1 MRTKQKW
8 LSVLGAALLG
18 IAAVTF
24 PGATEVQAAGAPVVT
39 SSIGNVT
46 AEVGDTITIPITFSS
61 ETANITAIH
70 GEPSKGYDSSLLQ
83 YEGTTY
89 AGIPAGMESGAGGN
103 LGYVTSSNNAFAGGT
118 INMTFKVLKCSET
131 PVTVTVNNLYFSN
144 AQGDSDSTTLVSN
157 ITVNHPADQY
167 QTTVDDPATC
177 TEAGHKTVVCGLCG
191 TVISDTDIPE
201 LGHDDGVWTVTKP
214 STCVEKGTQER
225 RCGRCG
231 ELLETAELDLAAHTW
246 DDGKVI
252 KEATCSEE
260 GEMLYTCTVCEKAT
274 KTETIAKTA
283 HTWTVSDDTDADG
296 WKVVTEATADAE
308 GSKERVCSVCGE
320 KETEVIEKL
329 GSTTTVTPTEK
340 PDTKP
345 TTTNKPST
353 GTTGGTTTT
362 GSAVKTGDN
371 SLMAVYVALLAAAAC
386 GVTAAVVVKRR
397 NARR

>member
-1 MRTKQKW
+1 
-8 LSVLGAALLG
+8 
-18 IAAVTF
+18 
-24 PGATEVQAAGAPVVT
+24 
-39 SSIGNVT
+39 
-46 AEVGDTITIPITFSS
+46 
-61 ETANITAIH
+61 
-70 GEPSKGYDSSLLQ
+70 
-83 YEGTTY
+83 
-89 AGIPAGMESGAGGN
+89 
-103 LGYVTSSNNAFAGGT
+103 
-118 INMTFKVLKCSET
+118 
-131 PVTVTVNNLYFSN
+131 
-144 AQGDSDSTTLVSN
+144 
-157 ITVNHPADQY
+157 
-167 QTTVDDPATC
+167 
-177 TEAGHKTVVCGLCG
+177 
-191 TVISDTDIPE
+191 
-201 LGHDDGVWTVTKP
+201 
-214 STCVEKGTQER
+214 
-225 RCGRCG
+225 
-231 ELLETAELDLAAHTW
+231 
-246 DDGKVI
+246 
-252 KEATCSEE
+252 
-260 GEMLYTCTVCEKAT
+260 MLYTCTVCEKAT